1 MNDEEL
7 KIENKSLYTNDA
19 VWQEIIID
27 LSEQRVE
34 EEETQ
39 KNYITPKWY
48 TGNRLQDEENVLF
61 IIRKVQSW
69 FLFILKSRVNHYM
82 KKLLN
87 LFPLII
93 KKYPDMK

>member
-82 KKLLN
+82 KKLLT
-87 LFPLII
+87 LPPRFI
-93 KKYPDMK
+93 